1 MTVTDSAASIL
12 GSVPCFAALAT
23 EPMTKLQQATY
34 EVAYA
39 KGEVI
44 ILEGEPCP
52 GLFVVCSGTVKLYRS
67 SPTGQE
73 QIIRIVHRG
82 ACFECTPLLD
92 QGPNPISASALED
105 SRVLLIP
112 ASTFKS
118 ITKADPVV
126 LAGLLRV
133 MAARIRSLLNMVE
146 DFSFRQVYPRLAK
159 LLFQL
164 SERQGDRLVVSP
176 SLPLN
181 QQHLACI
188 LGCSRQ
194 MLNTSLRRL
203 VREKTIATEDRRMI
217 ILDTER
223 IRKVAGLGDQIK

>member
-1 MTVTDSAASIL
+1 MTVSDSPTGIL
-12 GSVPCFAALAT
+12 RALPCFAALTT
-23 EPMTKLQQATY
+23 EPMAELQQAACD
-34 EVAYA
+34 VSYA
-39 KGEVI
+39 KGETI

-52 GLFVVCSGTVKLYRS
+52 GLFIVRSGTVKLYRS

-73 QIIRIVHRG
+73 QIIRIVSRG

-92 QGPNPISASALED
+92 HGPNPISAEALEACQ
-105 SRVLLIP
+105 VLLVP
-112 ASTFKS
+112 ASTFES
-118 ITKADPVV
+118 ITRANPEV
-126 LAGLLRV
+126 LTGLLPV

-164 SERQGDRLVVSP
+164 SERQDDRLVVSP

-194 MLNTSLRRL
+194 IVNTSLRRL
-203 VREKTIATEDRRMI
+203 VKERTIATEGRRI
-217 ILDTER
+217 VILDAER
-223 IRKVAGLGDQIK
+223 IRKVAGVGDQVK